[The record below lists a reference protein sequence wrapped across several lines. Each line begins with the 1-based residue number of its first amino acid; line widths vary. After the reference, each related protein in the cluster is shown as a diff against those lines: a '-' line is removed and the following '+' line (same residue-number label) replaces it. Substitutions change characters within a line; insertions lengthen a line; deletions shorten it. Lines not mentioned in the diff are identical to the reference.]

1 MARKL
6 SVVMAT
12 YNDEDY
18 VGAAIE
24 SNLGQTYG
32 DFEYIIVND
41 GSTDGTLD
49 ILQDYAAR
57 DNRIRIISREN
68 GGTTKATVTGMDAA
82 TGEYVARMDAD
93 DLSVQTRFAK
103 QVAVLDQ
110 RPECVA
116 VTSHFE
122 HFHDDGTI
130 KMVSDHIGPEE
141 LIALYNGF
149 ANRIGG
155 HGQVM
160 FRRDAYLKAGG
171 YDPHFRYSQDYDL
184 WCRLLHL
191 GRFAVIEEVLY
202 RWRVGYGSTT
212 DKNKEPQ
219 LRCATEITRREHERL
234 TGQKITHE
242 TALALIDLWWA
253 RKPEKT
259 PIKQVRLASK
269 AMDTAIK
276 SYFSKNPDFARFE
289 QEARLQIARTYKW
302 RVPLA
307 NRWNLKRKA
316 LLLAHAIYWRLSAL
330 NR

>member
-1 MARKL
+1 MAHKL
-6 SVVMAT
+6 SVVMAA

-24 SNLGQTYG
+24 SVLGQTYG
-32 DFEYIIVND
+32 DFDYIIVND
-41 GSTDGTLD
+41 GSSDATLD
-49 ILQDYAAR
+49 ILESYAAR
-57 DNRIRIISREN
+57 DKRIQIITREN
-68 GGTTKATVTGMDAA
+68 GGTTKATVTGMNAA

-93 DLSVQTRFAK
+93 DLSVSDRFER
-103 QVAVLDQ
+103 QIAVLDQ

-122 HFHDDGTI
+122 HFHDDGKI
-130 KMVSDHIGPEE
+130 KMVSDDIGPEE
-141 LIALYNGF
+141 LIGLYNGF

-191 GRFAVIEEVLY
+191 GRFAVIEDILY

-219 LRCATEITRREHERL
+219 LRCATEIACREHERL
-234 TGQKITHE
+234 TGVAMTHE
-242 TALALIDLWWA
+242 TARALIDLWWA

-259 PIKQVRLASK
+259 PISEVLRASQVMERAV
-269 AMDTAIK
+269 TH
-276 SYFSKNPDFARFE
+276 YFAKNPDVASFE
-289 QEARLQIARTYKW
+289 QEARLHIARTYKW
-302 RVPLA
+302 RIPLA
-307 NRWNLKRKA
+307 GKANLVRRI
-316 LLLAHAIYWRLSAL
+316 LLLGLAARWRLSAI
-330 NR
+330 